1 LLLKRASLWEKTYE
15 KIPDT
20 KQDSPFG
27 TNENDDALEET
38 PPIDDSEYYESDT
51 DDIPQVSS
59 NKYSSLPSSK
69 RISASLNSLHIIE
82 PLKPWENPTT
92 QEYLKIIIN
101 NEEQTDDLKQRIQQ
115 YLSKEG
121 LKWTSEEE
129 EIRPWHFG
137 LTSIRLHF
145 AQPQT
150 IDIQTLLSRS
160 SIPCWLALKK
170 EKRQS
175 IPKKNNISKKSIQ
188 QQYSAAFDVSLR
200 YGALTDLNQFY
211 YSPQHPWKNNQ
222 LSTDNKDS
230 KWIIFLNDTQGG
242 GGYIEW
248 VRESPKLRLKKQLL
262 VTNINNCVILDLT
275 PDGFDIYIWQ
285 KCNMSEFEANSA
297 VDDNDIHRNK
307 SSSNYQNRPRDS
319 RSFEQRS
326 VNRSGRSQPSV
337 PQLLRPTYHEYQP
350 RRQISYEHYRRLGTT
365 AGSYFP
371 TIQFGL
377 HTTSSSATNN
387 NTIIRIKKTLSLL
400 IEFFL
405 AHKITVC
412 YGKID
417 SLIGPEPHLFFQP
430 NIPDFPSLIMTYA
443 WQLLSSVGYRLQIL
457 IKAPFNQ
464 QLRRLSN
471 EPDNADEL
479 FYRVCVYLSRILALK
494 PFININEE
502 LNHAVTES
510 KRKRSE
516 SAYGLVSKIE
526 SDDENEAY
534 IPSVTLTP
542 TTIRIKP
549 LKLCRTNRVL
559 RATEQFGTALYHF
572 VLVDIRDENNRPL
585 ASFHFH
591 DLRSLLLDYLKVG
604 FTLMGNDRE
613 YQYLHHSQSQLRAR
627 QFWFYH
633 HDENSLNKSFPDAY
647 KWMGNFESELNPA
660 KSAARMGQCFSTTTA
675 TIEVDILNCF
685 IYFVFE

>member
-1 LLLKRASLWEKTYE
+1 LKLTIYRLLLLKTASLWEKTYE
-15 KIPDT
+15 TLPEP
-20 KQDSPFG
+20 KQDCPFG
-27 TNENDDALEET
+27 NDQVDDLLEEN
-38 PPIDDSEYYESDT
+38 PVT
-51 DDIPQVSS
+51 DDNEDIEVQSDESPQVSS
-59 NKYSSLPSSK
+59 DINYNSSLNHLVIIIDNE
-69 RISASLNSLHIIE
+69 RNSDKYKKIIE
-82 PLKPWENPTT
+82 RDFST
-92 QEYLKIIIN
+92 Q
-101 NEEQTDDLKQRIQQ
+101 
-115 YLSKEG
+115 G
-121 LKWTSEEE
+121 LKWRPVKEEV
-129 EIRPWHFG
+129 RPWHFG
-137 LTSIRLHF
+137 LAALHLSF
-145 AQPQT
+145 NQPIT
-150 IDIQTLLSRS
+150 INFQTLLSTS
-160 SIPCWLALKK
+160 SMPFWLTLKN

-175 IPKKNNISKKSIQ
+175 IPKKNNISKRSIRE
-188 QQYSAAFDVSLR
+188 QYSAAFDVSLR

-262 VTNINNCVILDLT
+262 VTNINNCVIVDLT

-285 KCNMSEFEANSA
+285 KCNMNEFEANA
-297 VDDNDIHRNK
+297 TVDDNVMQRNK
-307 SSSNYQNRPRDS
+307 PPSNYQNRPRDS
-319 RSFEQRS
+319 SSFEQHSTNHRT
-326 VNRSGRSQPSV
+326 RSQPRV
-337 PQLLRPTYHEYQP
+337 PPPLRKTHPDHRS
-350 RRQISYEHYRRLGTT
+350 RRQMSYEHYRRLGTT

-371 TIQFGL
+371 TIQFSL

-417 SLIGPEPHLFFQP
+417 SLIGPEPYLFFQP
-430 NIPDFPSLIMTYA
+430 HIPDFPSLIMTYS

-591 DLRSLLLDYLKVG
+591 DLRSLLLNYLQDG
-604 FTLMGNDRE
+604 FTLMGDGRK
-613 YQYLHHSQSQLRAR
+613 YQYLHHAPSQLRSR